1 MAAKLENL
9 FSEKRSPNAR
19 IYREYIRHRGKKQR
33 DKMTLTKK
41 WYETRNALIIACIL
55 SVVASIVAFAQIGLH
70 LKHYSNGNH
79 QRHILRII
87 FLVPIYALL
96 SFAALMRP
104 KHSLDLDTFR
114 DCYESW
120 VVYNFLALCF
130 EYVGGPGN
138 VQNNMQ
144 GKELPPSVWACA
156 RESQQVDGAYLRR
169 SKQYALQFVFLKP
182 FLSLISWIMHMRGQ
196 YGDSAIDFKRGYVY
210 VLFVYNISYSFALYG
225 LLMFYRGA
233 YDLLKPHKP
242 LAKFMLVKAVI
253 FLTFWQGAFIA
264 LAVATGD
271 VSSSEEGRATQDFL
285 VCVEMVFA
293 SVFMHIAFPYYVY
306 ANRSGVSRFVANVGH
321 ALSVGDVLDDT
332 VHQFGRTYQEYT
344 LHGAHDNSSGQG
356 QQMAT
361 MTRTYG
367 RDDRDGRKGG
377 VEVLEGE
384 VNNNNGLENI
394 VVQETSPYT
403 YSISTPSPTNAASGS
418 RTNVFTNYDNDN
430 SNPFSTTG
438 TTTRGGGGGGGS
450 GSGDGGE
457 DQPPPLLNL

>member
-1 MAAKLENL
+1 MSDAGGGGSDDGLAA
-9 FSEKRSPNAR
+9 
-19 IYREYIRHRGKKQR
+19 
-33 DKMTLTKK
+33 KK
-41 WYETRNALIIACIL
+41 WYESRDARVLAACLSSCATAIAL
-55 SVVASIVAFAQIGLH
+55 VQIGLH

-87 FLVPIYALL
+87 FLVPIYAVL
-96 SFAALMRP
+96 SLAALTNP

-144 GKELPPSVWACA
+144 GKELPPSLWACA

-182 FLSLISWIMHMRGQ
+182 LLSLISWIMHMRGQ

-210 VLFVYNISYSFALYG
+210 VLFVYNISYSYALYG

-271 VSSSEEGRATQDFL
+271 VASSEEGRATQDFL

-293 SVFMHIAFPYYVY
+293 SIFMHIAFPYYVY

-344 LHGAHDNSSGQG
+344 LHGAHDNSSSASQG
-356 QQMAT
+356 QQMTT
-361 MTRTYG
+361 MTRTVG

-377 VEVLEGE
+377 VEVLEE
-384 VNNNNGLENI
+384 ASDDVNYTNIGLDN
-394 VVQETSPYT
+394 VVQETSPYR
-403 YSISTPSPTNAASGS
+403 YSISTPSPTNATNGS
-418 RTNVFTNYDNDN
+418 RTNVFN
-430 SNPFSTTG
+430 SDDRSNNPFAS
-438 TTTRGGGGGGGS
+438 RGGVNDGREQGG
-450 GSGDGGE
+450 D
-457 DQPPPLLNL
+457 DNPPPLLNL

>member
-1 MAAKLENL
+1 MKNALW
-9 FSEKRSPNAR
+9 KRS
-19 IYREYIRHRGKKQR
+19 IYREHTTRRGGGGGKEQRGQNGVEEMVRNQKRVTHRVHPLGR
-33 DKMTLTKK
+33 CLHRCVRANRTPP
-41 WYETRNALIIACIL
+41 ET
-55 SVVASIVAFAQIGLH
+55 
-70 LKHYSNGNH
+70 YSNGNH

-242 LAKFMLVKAVI
+242 LAKL
-253 FLTFWQGAFIA
+253 
-264 LAVATGD
+264 
-271 VSSSEEGRATQDFL
+271 
-285 VCVEMVFA
+285 
-293 SVFMHIAFPYYVY
+293 YVGE
-306 ANRSGVSRFVANVGH
+306 SGHLSDRFGKERLSR
-321 ALSVGDVLDDT
+321 
-332 VHQFGRTYQEYT
+332 
-344 LHGAHDNSSGQG
+344 
-356 QQMAT
+356 
-361 MTRTYG
+361 
-367 RDDRDGRKGG
+367 
-377 VEVLEGE
+377 
-384 VNNNNGLENI
+384 
-394 VVQETSPYT
+394 
-403 YSISTPSPTNAASGS
+403 
-418 RTNVFTNYDNDN
+418 
-430 SNPFSTTG
+430 
-438 TTTRGGGGGGGS
+438 
-450 GSGDGGE
+450 
-457 DQPPPLLNL
+457 

>member
-1 MAAKLENL
+1 M
-9 FSEKRSPNAR
+9 
-19 IYREYIRHRGKKQR
+19 
-33 DKMTLTKK
+33 
-41 WYETRNALIIACIL
+41 
-55 SVVASIVAFAQIGLH
+55 
-70 LKHYSNGNH
+70 
-79 QRHILRII
+79 
-87 FLVPIYALL
+87 
-96 SFAALMRP
+96 
-104 KHSLDLDTFR
+104 
-114 DCYESW
+114 
-120 VVYNFLALCF
+120 VYNFLALCF

-144 GKELPPSVWACA
+144 GKELPPSLWACA
-156 RESQQVDGAYLRR
+156 RDSQQVDGAYLRR

-210 VLFVYNISYSFALYG
+210 VLFVYNISYSCALYG

-264 LAVATGD
+264 LAVATGN
-271 VSSSEEGRATQDFL
+271 VASSEEGRATQDFL

-293 SVFMHIAFPYYVY
+293 SIFMHIAFPYYVY

-344 LHGAHDNSSGQG
+344 LHGAHDNSSSASQG
-356 QQMAT
+356 QQMTT
-361 MTRTYG
+361 MTRTVG

-377 VEVLEGE
+377 VEVLEE
-384 VNNNNGLENI
+384 ASDDVNYTNIGLDN
-394 VVQETSPYT
+394 VVQETSPYR
-403 YSISTPSPTNAASGS
+403 YSISTPSPTNAANGS
-418 RTNVFTNYDNDN
+418 RTNVFNCDDRSN
-430 SNPFSTTG
+430 NPFAS
-438 TTTRGGGGGGGS
+438 RGGGNDGREQGG
-450 GSGDGGE
+450 D
-457 DQPPPLLNL
+457 DNPPPLLNL

>member
-19 IYREYIRHRGKKQR
+19 IYREYIRHRGKEQR

-41 WYETRNALIIACIL
+41 WYETRNALILACVL
-55 SVVASIVAFAQIGLH
+55 SVVASVVAFAQIGLH

-182 FLSLISWIMHMRGQ
+182 FLGLISWIMHMRGQ
-196 YGDSAIDFKRGYVY
+196 YGA
-210 VLFVYNISYSFALYG
+210 
-225 LLMFYRGA
+225 
-233 YDLLKPHKP
+233 P
-242 LAKFMLVKAVI
+242 L
-253 FLTFWQGAFIA
+253 
-264 LAVATGD
+264 
-271 VSSSEEGRATQDFL
+271 SSPKL
-285 VCVEMVFA
+285 
-293 SVFMHIAFPYYVY
+293 
-306 ANRSGVSRFVANVGH
+306 
-321 ALSVGDVLDDT
+321 
-332 VHQFGRTYQEYT
+332 
-344 LHGAHDNSSGQG
+344 
-356 QQMAT
+356 
-361 MTRTYG
+361 
-367 RDDRDGRKGG
+367 RDDCCLR
-377 VEVLEGE
+377 V
-384 VNNNNGLENI
+384 
-394 VVQETSPYT
+394 
-403 YSISTPSPTNAASGS
+403 
-418 RTNVFTNYDNDN
+418 
-430 SNPFSTTG
+430 
-438 TTTRGGGGGGGS
+438 
-450 GSGDGGE
+450 
-457 DQPPPLLNL
+457 

>member
-1 MAAKLENL
+1 
-9 FSEKRSPNAR
+9 
-19 IYREYIRHRGKKQR
+19 
-33 DKMTLTKK
+33 
-41 WYETRNALIIACIL
+41 
-55 SVVASIVAFAQIGLH
+55 
-70 LKHYSNGNH
+70 
-79 QRHILRII
+79 
-87 FLVPIYALL
+87 
-96 SFAALMRP
+96 MRP

-196 YGDSAIDFKRGYVY
+196 YGDSMIDFKRGYVY

-271 VSSSEEGRATQDFL
+271 VSSSEEGRATQDFWYAWRWCL
-285 VCVEMVFA
+285 RVFLCTL
-293 SVFMHIAFPYYVY
+293 
-306 ANRSGVSRFVANVGH
+306 RFH
-321 ALSVGDVLDDT
+321 T
-332 VHQFGRTYQEYT
+332 TC
-344 LHGAHDNSSGQG
+344 
-356 QQMAT
+356 
-361 MTRTYG
+361 TRIDLG
-367 RDDRDGRKGG
+367 
-377 VEVLEGE
+377 
-384 VNNNNGLENI
+384 
-394 VVQETSPYT
+394 
-403 YSISTPSPTNAASGS
+403 
-418 RTNVFTNYDNDN
+418 
-430 SNPFSTTG
+430 
-438 TTTRGGGGGGGS
+438 
-450 GSGDGGE
+450 
-457 DQPPPLLNL
+457 

>member
-1 MAAKLENL
+1 M
-9 FSEKRSPNAR
+9 SE
-19 IYREYIRHRGKKQR
+19 EEVGGGGG
-33 DKMTLTKK
+33 DLK
-41 WYETRNALIIACIL
+41 WYEKKNIL
-55 SVVASIVAFAQIGLH
+55 ASAAFLSTVASALAFVQIGLH

-96 SFAALMRP
+96 SFAALQSP

-138 VQNNMQ
+138 VQNNMS
-144 GKELPPSVWACA
+144 GKMLPPSLWACA
-156 RESQQVDGAYLRR
+156 REAQQVDGAYLRR

-182 FLSLISWIMHMRGQ
+182 LLSLISWIMHMRGQ
-196 YGDSAIDFKRGYVY
+196 YGDSAIDFRRGYVY

-344 LHGAHDNSSGQG
+344 LHGAHDNSSAAQQG
-356 QQMAT
+356 QQMTT
-361 MTRTYG
+361 MTRTVG
-367 RDDRDGRKGG
+367 RDDRVGRKGG
-377 VEVLEGE
+377 VEFLEEEVGGE
-384 VNNNNGLENI
+384 EGANGNDSATTSGARGLENV
-394 VVQETSPYT
+394 VVQETSPYS
-403 YSISTPSPTNAASGS
+403 YSISTPSPTNAANGS
-418 RTNVFTNYDNDN
+418 RTNVFTRDDDYDNNN
-430 SNPFSTTG
+430 SNPFLP
-438 TTTRGGGGGGGS
+438 RANRDGGGGDAGG
-450 GSGDGGE
+450 
-457 DQPPPLLNL
+457 DQKPPLLNL